1 MKHVTFGRAHK
12 RLFVLLP
19 SLLAVLSSD
28 SGRCLVQG
36 TASRLL
42 SCRRKK
48 GGAWFCR
55 RPPRSAVMSSGCRA
69 VHGTGILTTCEVRL
83 KDQGR
88 MVS

>member
-1 MKHVTFGRAHK
+1 MLRLAGPTKGCLCYCPHFLLSCPRIQGGAWFRVRPHV
-12 RLFVLLP
+12 
-19 SLLAVLSSD
+19 
-28 SGRCLVQG
+28 
-36 TASRLL
+36 LL

-55 RPPRSAVMSSGCRA
+55 RPPRSAVMSSGRRA